1 MFDAAKW
8 TAHAKA
14 PLRNVVR
21 VRPLYSAQVP
31 VRATI
36 TPDQISSGKGT
47 VPDLPLGW
55 WYADGHW

>member
-1 MFDAAKW
+1 MDSTRAGAAEECCEGASV
-8 TAHAKA
+8 T
-14 PLRNVVR
+14 
-21 VRPLYSAQVP
+21 LYSAQVP

-36 TPDQISSGKGT
+36 TLDQISSGKGT